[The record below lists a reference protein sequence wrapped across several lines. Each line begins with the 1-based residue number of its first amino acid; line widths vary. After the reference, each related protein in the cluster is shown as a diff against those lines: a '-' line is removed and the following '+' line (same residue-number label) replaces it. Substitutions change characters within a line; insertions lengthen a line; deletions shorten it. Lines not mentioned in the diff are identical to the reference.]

1 MSEKAICGVSCFG
14 VLVAKKQFYINI
26 FFTNLAKSFDMIFQ
40 RFITSAARLG
50 IHHREKIIIAL
61 SGGADSVVL
70 LDLLIRYGSV
80 PVIAHCNFNLRG
92 DESDGDEK
100 FVRDLALKKRLCIY
114 VKRFNTEKEASE
126 RKLSIQETAR
136 DLRYEWFIRL
146 SEKLKISK
154 IAVAHNSGDVAET
167 FMINLMRGCGLNGL
181 SGIPAKSGKVV
192 RPLLFAE
199 RKDIEAYAD
208 QHGLKYRND
217 SSNKSDKYL
226 RNQIRN
232 ELFPLM
238 NGIRPGA
245 VCKIT
250 EAAGLINLYRKF
262 VEEMIKEKAKG
273 IIKQRGQKTVIKR
286 RELSSFSH
294 PLLLLHHFL
303 SPLGFTPD
311 TSARLAATKD
321 IQPGKKFFSS
331 THVLTVS
338 RSQIIAEPKISTDVG
353 IMTITCRGEYE
364 WNGFVFNVEL
374 CQSIIPENGRD
385 KVLIDEVISELPWTI
400 RSWQA
405 GDKMKP
411 FGLKGSKKI
420 SDLLT
425 DASVPSDIKSQW
437 PVLIQGS
444 EIVWLPGV
452 RSSEKL
458 RVKKWSGRAWR
469 ITCINPEI

>member
-1 MSEKAICGVSCFG
+1 
-14 VLVAKKQFYINI
+14 
-26 FFTNLAKSFDMIFQ
+26 MIFQ
-40 RFITSAARLG
+40 KFIISAASLG
-50 IHHREKIIIAL
+50 IHPREKIIIAL

-70 LDLLIRYGSV
+70 LNLLIRYGAV
-80 PVIAHCNFNLRG
+80 PVIAHCNFRLRG
-92 DESDGDEK
+92 DESDGDGK
-100 FVRDLALKKRLCIY
+100 LVRDLARKYKVRIY
-114 VKRFNTEKEASE
+114 VKRFNTENEASE

-136 DLRYEWFIRL
+136 DLRYEWFNKL

-154 IAVAHNSGDVAET
+154 IAVAHNAGDVAET
-167 FMINLMRGCGLNGL
+167 FMINLMRGTGLNGL

-199 RKDIEAYAD
+199 RTEIEAYAV
-208 QHGLKYRND
+208 QHGLEYRID

-226 RNQIRN
+226 RNRVRN

-250 EAAGLINLYRKF
+250 ETADLVSLYRKF
-262 VEEMIKEKAKG
+262 VEEVIKEKAKG
-273 IIKQRGQKTVIKR
+273 IVKQLGQKTVFKR
-286 RELSSFSH
+286 KELASFSQ

-303 SPLGFTPD
+303 SPLGFTTD
-311 TSARLAATKD
+311 SISRLAVNEG

-331 THVLTVS
+331 THVLTIS
-338 RSQIIAEPKISTDVG
+338 RSQIIAEPKRSADSG
-353 IMTITCRGEYE
+353 ILTITGKGEYE
-364 WNGFVFNVEL
+364 WNGFVFKVEL
-374 CQSIIPENGRD
+374 CKTSIPENGSD
-385 KVLIDEVISELPWTI
+385 KVLIDEAITELPWTI
-400 RSWQA
+400 RSWQP

-425 DASVPSDIKSQW
+425 DASVPSDIKSLW
-437 PVLIQGS
+437 PVLIQKS
-444 EIVWLPGV
+444 EIIWLPGI

-458 RVKKWSGRAWR
+458 RVRKWSGRAWR
-469 ITCINPEI
+469 ITCITDDKQKDSE